1 MTALPKVLSLSVCLT
16 PFAPGAERLGVADR
30 GRWMVLW
37 SAPPAKA
44 MAEIAQRLGAHP
56 RCLSI
61 HQGAGPPDDHDDIE
75 IRGPA
80 RGFDGDQVLALIAAG
95 ATGDQ
100 ASAALAELVDLIDR
114 QGAAKALAPRA
125 GTRVGSEAPR
135 ATTAG
140 PQRAFA

>member
-1 MTALPKVLSLSVCLT
+1 MTTLPKALSLSVCLT
-16 PFAPGAERLGVADR
+16 PFAPGVERLGIADR

-44 MAEIAQRLGAHP
+44 MAEIAQRLGVHP
-56 RCLSI
+56 RRLSI

-80 RGFDGDQVLALIAAG
+80 RGFEGDQVLALIAAG

-100 ASAALAELVDLIDR
+100 ARAALAQLVALIDA
-114 QGAAKALAPRA
+114 QGQAKALAARA
-125 GTRVGSEAPR
+125 DARVASGAAR

-140 PQRAFA
+140 QQRAFA